1 MNITT
6 PENLIT
12 NYLFDNNIVFR
23 AGSDNSLPP
32 HITDKI
38 QSVYQQC
45 SPQTAT
51 NPNTTPINHR
61 NIKLI
66 DIIPILSRTHSFF
79 EKIIKHAENFCQRIN
94 SHHSTIIEK
103 TLEVEDPLKTLTFSD
118 IGDFFEAILKK
129 HSKKQHITDNEKETF
144 KYLITGLF
152 KMDQNLDAKNVSKI
166 LTTFTKFFHP
176 DRTKHECDLYK
187 CILNKERRIHK
198 AIEDIWN
205 IQDTTIQPY
214 PKKNTYNL
222 HENQLIKKISQLNK
236 LGYVNKFWAQKEI
249 KKELQSLKTLNR
261 KDNYKEDLLLVT
273 IKYDESGILETLI
286 NRGDFNINELKI
298 NNETP
303 LIYAIQ
309 NISLDVIKLLT
320 EMQDINI
327 PGLEGKTPLQIAIAC
342 YYKYAEKRYFI
353 RWSEN
358 PYIPVI
364 ESLLACDNL
373 NVDSMDSIGMTALCH
388 IALLPQLHL
397 SSLQFMEK
405 LIHRGANI
413 DQPVQGHET
422 VRSLLEKKLKQDQ
435 FSNLEILADN
445 LEDIRNG
452 VKFHGDEIV
461 ELIDKYNKTHGP
473 LQQFHAYKKVE
484 ETINTTKTLQQKKSC
499 RRTVLMAAIESK
511 TVSFIERLLNR
522 KDFTIDQLTT
532 NGETPLNYAIQK
544 GSYNIVKFLIDSAM
558 ANINT
563 LGIDN
568 QTPLQRAIK
577 CYKDHNYQ
585 YDPYSYHGIP
595 NPKNPYLPIVKFLY
609 SCEDIQISEMDD
621 SKLKALK
628 II

>member
-23 AGSDNSLPP
+23 AESDNSLPP
-32 HITDKI
+32 HIKDKI
-38 QSVYQQC
+38 QAVYQQC
-45 SPQTAT
+45 PPQTST
-51 NPNTTPINHR
+51 NQCPTPISHR
-61 NIKLI
+61 NIELI
-66 DIIPILSRTHSFF
+66 DIIPILAKTHSFF

-103 TLEVEDPLKTLTFSD
+103 TLKVEDPLKTLTFSD

-129 HSKKQHITDNEKETF
+129 HNKKQHITDNEKETF

-152 KMDQNLDAKNVSKI
+152 KMDHNLDAKNVSKT

-205 IQDTTIQPY
+205 IQGTTKQPY
-214 PKKNTYNL
+214 PNNNTSNL
-222 HENQLIKKISQLNK
+222 HERQLIKKISQLNK
-236 LGYVNKFWAQKEI
+236 LGYTGKFWAREEI
-249 KKELQSLKTLNR
+249 KKELQSLKTLNQ

-309 NISLDVIKLLT
+309 NKSLDVIKLLT
-320 EMQDINI
+320 AMQDINI
-327 PGLEGKTPLQIAIAC
+327 TGLEGKTPLQIAIAC
-342 YYKYAEKRYFI
+342 YYRYAEKRYFI
-353 RWSEN
+353 HCDNN

-388 IALLPQLHL
+388 IALLPQLHS
-397 SSLQFMEK
+397 SSLQFIEK

-422 VRSLLEKKLKQDQ
+422 VRSLLGKKLKQDQ

-461 ELIDKYNKTHGP
+461 ELIDKYNKTHD
-473 LQQFHAYKKVE
+473 AMECIRANEKIKK
-484 ETINTTKTLQQKKSC
+484 TIITTKTLLQKKNC
-499 RRTVLMAAIESK
+499 RKTVFMAAVESK
-511 TVSFIERLLNR
+511 NLTFVKLLVNR
-522 KDFTIDQLTT
+522 KDFTVNQSTT
-532 NGETPLNYAIQK
+532 NGETPLNYAIQS
-544 GSYNIVKFLIDSAM
+544 GSQNIIKFLIDGNIV
-558 ANINT
+558 NINT
-563 LGIDN
+563 PGIDN
-568 QTPLQRAIK
+568 QTPLQKAIK
-577 CYKDHNYQ
+577 CYKDYNDHH
-585 YDPYSYHGIP
+585 DRYSYHGIP
-595 NPKNPYLPIVKFLY
+595 NPKNPYLPIVKLLY
-609 SCEDIQISEMDD
+609 AYEGIQVSEMDD